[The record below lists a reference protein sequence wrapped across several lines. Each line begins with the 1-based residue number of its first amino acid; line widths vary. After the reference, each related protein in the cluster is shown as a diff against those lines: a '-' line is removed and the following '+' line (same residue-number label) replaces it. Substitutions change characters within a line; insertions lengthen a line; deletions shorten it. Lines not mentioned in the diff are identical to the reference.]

1 MHFGAVVCCPRRV
14 SLCRMQLPESPFG
27 LSVSRGLGAE
37 CPRWLR
43 GYGWSLCSEGFVRQ
57 SCFPMKENAW
67 GVGFRPLEIPS
78 KAAGP
83 REPGATQPRFA
94 LWRAEGRGKNGLR
107 CFPER
112 GGLGLGFLP
121 EESFPLQNVA
131 ARSSFWAVGATGTQ
145 RCVAELAQGVWFG
158 PCRRRPS
165 RPQSCFPT
173 KEVLCVV
180 GFGRRRPP
188 AMQQGPRSRGS
199 PAPLCPMESG
209 GPWAKTACVAFLS
222 KGAVGL
228 VLLREQ

>member
-1 MHFGAVVCCPRRV
+1 MQNAAARSSFGAVGATGPRRSAAELAKGIWLEPV
-14 SLCRMQLPESPFG
+14 LRRLCAPILLP
-27 LSVSRGLGAE
+27 L
-37 CPRWLR
+37 
-43 GYGWSLCSEGFVRQ
+43 
-57 SCFPMKENAW
+57 KENAW

-131 ARSSFWAVGATGTQ
+131 VRSSFWAVGATGTQ
-145 RCVAELAQGVWFG
+145 RCVAELAQGVWMG
-158 PCRRRPS
+158 PWRRRPS

-222 KGAVGL
+222 KGSVGL

>member
-1 MHFGAVVCCPRRV
+1 MAKGIWLEPVLRRLCAPILLPHEGERVGSGV
-14 SLCRMQLPESPFG
+14 S
-27 LSVSRGLGAE
+27 
-37 CPRWLR
+37 
-43 GYGWSLCSEGFVRQ
+43 
-57 SCFPMKENAW
+57 
-67 GVGFRPLEIPS
+67 
-78 KAAGP
+78 AAGDP
-83 REPGATQPRFA
+83 QQSSSAQGAGAAQPRFA

-145 RCVAELAQGVWFG
+145 RCVAELAQGVWMG
-158 PCRRRPS
+158 PWRRRPS